1 MISDVKQ
8 LKVFK
13 AVVSLVAVDVVNLL

>member
-8 LKVFK
+8 LKVLK
-13 AVVSLVAVDVVNLL
+13 AVVRLVAVDVVNLL